1 LRRPSLTGA
10 VALLTL
16 FFLALPIIVVVPMSF
31 SSASSLSFPPTALSL
46 RWYRAFFGSD
56 AWLGAM
62 ETSLALACMSSSL
75 CVALGSLAAYGLRR
89 RRVAFRGLVESDFMA
104 PIVLP
109 TIVTAVALYVA
120 LSRVGLLGSFAGLVL
135 AHTILMAP
143 YVIVVMG
150 TAFRSF
156 DLRLEQVSWT
166 MGASW
171 AATMRRV
178 VVPLLA
184 PNLAAAWI
192 FAFVGSFDEVVVTSF
207 IAGTHDTI
215 PKRMFNELTLEISP
229 TITAVATLLIGFT
242 VASLGAAALIL
253 RRAPSSA
260 GS

>member
-1 LRRPSLTGA
+1 
-10 VALLTL
+10 
-16 FFLALPIIVVVPMSF
+16 
-31 SSASSLSFPPTALSL
+31 
-46 RWYRAFFGSD
+46 
-56 AWLGAM
+56 
-62 ETSLALACMSSSL
+62 
-75 CVALGSLAAYGLRR
+75 
-89 RRVAFRGLVESDFMA
+89 MA

-156 DLRLEQVSWT
+156 DVRLEQVSWT

-171 AATMRRV
+171 AATMQRV

-215 PKRMFNELTLEISP
+215 PKHMFNELTLEISP

-242 VASLGAAALIL
+242 VASLGTVALIL